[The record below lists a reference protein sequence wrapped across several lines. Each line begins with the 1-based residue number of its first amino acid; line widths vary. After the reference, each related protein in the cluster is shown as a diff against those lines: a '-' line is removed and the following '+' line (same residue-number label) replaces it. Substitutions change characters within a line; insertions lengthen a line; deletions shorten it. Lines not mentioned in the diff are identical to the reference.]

1 MNEHVIVKLHRQIF
15 WKEMYFG
22 FFFFFKKIILTLNSK
37 TKVSWVRWTLVVGHL
52 VLLLLPLESLSRLD
66 KGRETW
72 DKIKTETCME

>member
-1 MNEHVIVKLHRQIF
+1 MNEHVVVKITSKNIL
-15 WKEMYFG
+15 EG
-22 FFFFFKKIILTLNSK
+22 DLLVFFFFKKTILTLNSK